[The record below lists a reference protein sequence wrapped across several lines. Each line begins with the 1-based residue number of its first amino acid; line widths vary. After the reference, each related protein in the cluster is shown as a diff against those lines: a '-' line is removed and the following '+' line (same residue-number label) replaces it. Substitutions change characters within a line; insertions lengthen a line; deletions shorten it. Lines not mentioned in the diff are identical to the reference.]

1 MEGQTIMLTV
11 LYGISVLL
19 MILVP
24 VLLAIGLR
32 RIATPA
38 WLLFGIGSLTFI
50 LSQVVHLPLN
60 QWLADL
66 GLLPGTASTD
76 IPIVQTAL
84 IAGLTAGLCEEL
96 MRAAGFAILRKMRPA
111 WMRLQDSVMLGL
123 GHGGIES
130 MVFGGVLTAATA
142 SSLLPLIGA
151 DLSKLGLTA
160 DQLALLQN
168 QIDSLAAN
176 PWNSALPL
184 LERIIAISAHVVFS
198 IMVWKAF
205 SGAGLRRNWFYIPLA
220 VLYHAGVDFAAV
232 YGMQYLK
239 DQSLLFELFF
249 VAMLVP
255 GYIWAAY
262 QIRLARRL
270 RASESPAARRAP
282 QSPVRS
288 ELAVYFSAVGKEL
301 TQLWRTKR
309 MLVTGAVFL
318 VFGMGSPL
326 IAKLI
331 PDVFKSVAGM
341 EQFASLIPV
350 PSAADAMDQYIKNI
364 SQFGFLLAVLL
375 AMGAVVGEKEHGVA
389 PMILSKPMP
398 RWAYLA
404 SKFTAQSVMYCACFL
419 LAGAGAYYYTR
430 IIFGSLEPGAFLL
443 VNILLLVWTLTF
455 VALAILASTLA
466 KTTVSAGGIGI
477 VLAVLCML
485 AGSIPR
491 YGVLFPQGLISWAI
505 QASYTAAGKT
515 VSSAVSSALAG
526 QVYVNGGALASAAVL
541 IVMCLVLSIGFF
553 EQQEL

>member
-1 MEGQTIMLTV
+1 MEGQTVMLTV

-60 QWLADL
+60 AWLTDL

-76 IPIVQTAL
+76 IPVVQTAL

-96 MRAAGFAILRKMRPA
+96 MRAAGYAILRQVRPA

-130 MVFGGVLTAATA
+130 MIFGGVLTAATV

-151 DLSKLGLTA
+151 DLSGFGLTP
-160 DQLALLQN
+160 DQLQALQA
-168 QIDSLAAN
+168 QINYLAAK

-184 LERIIAISAHVVFS
+184 IERIIAISAHVVFS
-198 IMVWKAF
+198 LMVWKAF
-205 SGAGLRRNWFYIPLA
+205 TGDGLRRNWLYIPLA
-220 VLYHAGVDFAAV
+220 ILYHAAIDFAAV
-232 YGMQYLK
+232 YGMHYLNN
-239 DQSLLFELFF
+239 QLLLFELVF
-249 VAMLVP
+249 VGMLVP
-255 GYIWAAY
+255 GYAWAAW
-262 QIRLARRL
+262 QIRLARR
-270 RASESPAARRAP
+270 RSSSAAPVPQRAP

-288 ELAVYFSAVGKEL
+288 ELAVYFAAVGKEL

-331 PDVFKSVAGM
+331 PDLFKSVSGM

-350 PSAADAMDQYIKNI
+350 PGAADAMDQYIKNI

-404 SKFTAQSVMYCACFL
+404 SKLTAQSMMYCACFL

-455 VALAILASTLA
+455 IALAILASTLA

-477 VLAVLCML
+477 VLAVIFIL

-491 YGVLFPQGLISWAI
+491 YGLLFPQGLLVWAQ
-505 QASYTAAGKT
+505 QAAYTAAGKT
-515 VSSAVSSALAG
+515 APSAVSAALAG
-526 QVYVNGGALASAAVL
+526 QVFVNGGALASAVVL
-541 IVMCLVLSIGFF
+541 MVMCLVLSMGFF

>member
-1 MEGQTIMLTV
+1 
-11 LYGISVLL
+11 
-19 MILVP
+19 MIVVP
-24 VLLAIGLR
+24 VLLAICLR

-38 WLLFGIGSLTFI
+38 WLLFAIGSLTFV

-60 QWLADL
+60 AWLADI
-66 GLLPGTASTD
+66 GLLPGTASSG

-96 MRAAGFAILRKMRPA
+96 MRAAGFAVLRKLRPA
-111 WMRLQDSVMLGL
+111 WMRLPDAVMLGL

-130 MVFGGVLTAATA
+130 MIFGGVLTAATV

-151 DLSKLGLTA
+151 DLSGFGLTP
-160 DQLALLQN
+160 DQLTALQA
-168 QIDSLAAN
+168 QIHSLAAN

-184 LERIIAISAHVVFS
+184 LERIIAISAHVLFS

-205 SGAGLRRNWFYIPLA
+205 TGAGLRRNWFYIPLA
-220 VLYHAGVDFAAV
+220 ILYHAGVDFAAV

-239 DQSLLFELFF
+239 EQPLLFELVF
-249 VAMLVP
+249 VGMLVP
-255 GYIWAAY
+255 GYAWAAY

-270 RASESPAARRAP
+270 NASEVPALRRAP

-301 TQLWRTKR
+301 IQLWRTKR
-309 MLVTGAVFL
+309 ILVTGAVFL

-331 PDVFKSVAGM
+331 PDIFKSVAGM

-350 PSAADAMDQYIKNI
+350 PSAADAMQQYIKNL

-389 PMILSKPMP
+389 AMILSKPMP
-398 RWAYLA
+398 RWAFIG
-404 SKFTAQSVMYCACFL
+404 SKFTAQCVMYFVCFL
-419 LAGAGAYYYTR
+419 LSGAGAYYYTL
-430 IIFGSLEPGAFLL
+430 ILFGPLEPGAFLL
-443 VNILLLVWTLTF
+443 VNVLLLIWILTF
-455 VALAILASTLA
+455 VALAILGSTLG

-477 VLAVLCML
+477 VLSVIFML
-485 AGSIPR
+485 AGSIPHT
-491 YGVLFPQGLISWAI
+491 
-505 QASYTAAGKT
+505 ASCSPKG
-515 VSSAVSSALAG
+515 
-526 QVYVNGGALASAAVL
+526 
-541 IVMCLVLSIGFF
+541 
-553 EQQEL
+553 

>member
-1 MEGQTIMLTV
+1 MEGQTGMLTV

-32 RIATPA
+32 RASSPA
-38 WLLFGIGSLTFI
+38 WLLFAVGSLTFI

-60 QWLADL
+60 AWLADL
-66 GLLPGTASTD
+66 GLLPGTVNAQP
-76 IPIVQTAL
+76 PILQTAL
-84 IAGLTAGLCEEL
+84 IAGMTAGLCEEL
-96 MRAAGFAILRKMRPA
+96 MRAAGFAILRKARPA
-111 WMRLQDSVMLGL
+111 WMRLQDAVMLGL

-130 MVFGGVLTAATA
+130 MIFGGVLTAATV

-151 DLSKLGLTA
+151 DLSGFGLTP
-160 DQLALLQN
+160 DQLAALQA
-168 QIDSLAAN
+168 QINSLASN

-198 IMVWKAF
+198 LMVWKAF
-205 SGAGLRRNWFYIPLA
+205 TGAGLRRNWFYIPLA
-220 VLYHAGVDFAAV
+220 ILYHAGVDFAAV
-232 YGMQYLK
+232 YGMQYFK
-239 DQSLLFELFF
+239 DQPLLFELIF
-249 VAMLVP
+249 AGLLVP

-262 QIRLARRL
+262 QIRFAGRMNASTDPVSH
-270 RASESPAARRAP
+270 RAT

-301 TQLWRTKR
+301 VQLWRTKR

-331 PDVFKSVAGM
+331 PDIFKSVAGM

-350 PSAADAMDQYIKNI
+350 PSASDAMDQYIKNL

-375 AMGAVVGEKEHGVA
+375 AMGTVVGEKEHGVA

-398 RWAYLA
+398 RWAFIG
-404 SKFTAQSVMYCACFL
+404 SKFTAQVVMYFVCFL
-419 LAGAGAYYYTR
+419 LSGAGAYYYTW
-430 IIFGSLEPGAFLL
+430 ILFGPLEPGAFLL
-443 VNILLLVWTLTF
+443 VNILLLIWVLTF
-455 VALAILASTLA
+455 VALAILGSTLG

-477 VLAVLCML
+477 VLSVIFML
-485 AGSIPR
+485 AGSIPQ
-491 YGVLFPQGLISWAI
+491 YGVLFPQGLVSWAQ
-505 QASYTAAGKT
+505 QAAYTAAGKT
-515 VSSAVSSALAG
+515 ASSAVSSALAG
-526 QVYVNGGALASAAVL
+526 QVFVNGGALASAVVL
-541 IVMCLVLSIGFF
+541 IVMCLVLTIGLF